1 MSQWLTEQLQNAH
14 DETFRLF
21 QAKLIPNI
29 DPDTIIGVK
38 TPRLKEIAKE
48 FRNHPDAE
56 NFLRE
61 LPHSTLEENLIHS
74 RLIMNI
80 RKYDKCLAE
89 TDRFLPYVDNWAVC
103 DTLNPAALSKAPER
117 LITDIRRWISDD
129 KVYTIRFGIGMC
141 MRYYLDNLFREEYPE
156 LVMNVTN
163 EDYYVQMMQAW
174 YFATAL
180 AKQYPSVIPYLEQT
194 KLSPWVHNKTIQK
207 AVESYRITPEK
218 KEYLKSLRIRKG
230 K

>member
-1 MSQWLTEQLQNAH
+1 MSQWLDEQLHASQ

-38 TPRLKEIAKE
+38 TPRIREITRE
-48 FRNHPDAE
+48 FKSRPDAR
-56 NFLRE
+56 NFLQE
-61 LPHSTLEENLIHS
+61 LPHTYLEENLIHS
-74 RLIMNI
+74 RLIMAI
-80 RKYDKCLAE
+80 RKYDDCLAE

-103 DTLNPAALSKAPER
+103 DTLNPTALSKDPDR
-117 LITDIRRWISDD
+117 LIGDIRRWISDE
-129 KVYTIRFGIGMC
+129 KTYTIRFGICMC
-141 MRYYLDNLFREEYPE
+141 MRYYLEDQFREEYPE
-156 LVMNVTN
+156 LVRNVTN
-163 EDYYVQMMQAW
+163 QDYYVQMMQAW

-180 AKQYPSVIPYLEQT
+180 AKQYTSIVPYLEQT

-207 AVESYRITPEK
+207 AVESYRITPEQ